1 MIATLIKNAQVY
13 APEPLGLN
21 DILLVNDKIAAI
33 APDID
38 LPACLEPALVLDA
51 EGRAAAPGLD

>member
-33 APDID
+33 APGHRPAR
-38 LPACLEPALVLDA
+38 LP
-51 EGRAAAPGLD
+51 

>member
-33 APDID
+33 APGHR
-38 LPACLEPALVLDA
+38 PARRLEPALVLDA
-51 EGRAAAPGLD
+51 EGRAAAPA